1 MSVTQG
7 STREKTSD
15 MTKEPKQY
23 EVIMHNDD
31 FTTMEFVVDVLT
43 GIFHKERATAEAL
56 MLDVH
61 KKGSAVVGRYS
72 YDIAVTKTNKA
83 MSLAKEKGFPF
94 RMTVREAG

>member
-1 MSVTQG
+1 MSATQG

-15 MTKEPKQY
+15 RVREPKQY
-23 EVIMHNDD
+23 EVVMHNDD
-31 FTTMEFVVDVLT
+31 FTTMEFVVEILT
-43 GIFHKERATAEAL
+43 GIFHKDRVTAEAL

-61 KKGSAVVGRYS
+61 NKGSAVVGRYS

-94 RMTVREAG
+94 RMTIREA